1 MSPLREK
8 MERDL
13 ELKGLSPKTRRIYL
27 IEVEKFAK
35 HFKKSPEE
43 LGTEDIKEYLHY
55 IIREKQNSSCAVN
68 QAYSALKFLY
78 AQTMGKEWILNG
90 IPRTKLPTKLPVIFD
105 RQEITALLEATRN
118 IKHRAILSVIYSAGL
133 RVSEAAKLK
142 ITDIDGKRMQIRVEQ
157 AKGAKDRYT
166 LLAKST
172 LELLR
177 TYWTAYHPTYWL
189 FMGHGKAGHITERT
203 IQKIFETSKTTA
215 GIIKPASV
223 HTLRHSFATHLLENG
238 VGLHHIQMLLG
249 HQSPHTTTIY
259 LHVTRSDLVAIASPL
274 DGSNNSAGQRL

>member
-1 MSPLREK
+1 MSSLCEK
-8 MERDL
+8 MKRDL
-13 ELKGLSPKTRRIYL
+13 ELKGLSPRTRKIYL
-27 IEVEKFAK
+27 SEVEKFEK
-35 HFKKSPEE
+35 HFKKSPEGI
-43 LGTEDIKEYLHY
+43 GTEEIKEYLHY
-55 IIREKQNSSCAVN
+55 IIREKQNSPCAVN
-68 QAYSALKFLY
+68 LAYSALKFLY
-78 AQTMGKEWILNG
+78 GQTLGKEWLLTG
-90 IPRTKLPTKLPVIFD
+90 IPRTKQSKKLPVILD
-105 RQEITALLEATRN
+105 RLEITSLLEVTRN

-142 ITDIDGKRMQIRVEQ
+142 ITDIDGKRMQIRIEQ

-166 LLAKST
+166 LLAQTT

-177 TYWTAYHPTYWL
+177 TYWKAYHPTYWL
-189 FMGHGKAGHITERT
+189 FMGHGRAGHITERT
-203 IQKIFETSKTTA
+203 IQKIFETSKAKA

-249 HQSPHTTTIY
+249 HRSPHTTTIY

-274 DGSNNSAGQRL
+274 DDSNHSAG